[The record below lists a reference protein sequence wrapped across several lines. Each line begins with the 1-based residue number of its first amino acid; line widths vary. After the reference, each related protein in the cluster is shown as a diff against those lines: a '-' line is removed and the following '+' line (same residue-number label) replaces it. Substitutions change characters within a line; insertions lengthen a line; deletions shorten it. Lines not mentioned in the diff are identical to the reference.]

1 MRFKLGRPDLADH
14 QHHFDLP
21 EADRQSGL
29 GVTFMGVSSL
39 LVDDGTSALLTD
51 GFFSRPSMGKVL
63 LGKLEPDQRR
73 IDAALERADVG
84 GLDFVG
90 VVPVHSHFDHVMD
103 SAAVSERLECP
114 LIGGDSTAQ
123 VGIGHGLRSD
133 QIQVLESGQT
143 IRLGAWTLTLI
154 ASEHCPPDRYPGT
167 ITQPV
172 RPPVRVHAYRCGEA
186 WSILLAHD
194 SGRTMLIQG
203 SAGFVPGA
211 LSGHSAEVAY
221 LGVGQ
226 LGLMPRDYIED
237 YWDQTVGELGAE
249 QVVLT
254 HWDDFFGPLPTSS
267 TDRPLRALPY
277 AGDDL
282 DVTMQIFRDR
292 AARDDVGLS
301 LPTLWRREDPWQNWQ
316 KE

>member
-1 MRFKLGRPDLADH
+1 MRLKLGRPDLANH
-14 QHHFDLP
+14 RRHFDLP
-21 EADRQSGL
+21 EAGPQSQL

-39 LVDDGTSALLTD
+39 LVDDGSSALLTD

-63 LGKLEPDQRR
+63 LGKLEPDPRR
-73 IDAALERADVG
+73 IDACLERANVS

-103 SAAVSERLECP
+103 SAAVAERLDCP
-114 LIGGDSTAQ
+114 LVGGDSTAQ
-123 VGIGHGLRSD
+123 VGIGRGLGD
-133 QIQVLESGQT
+133 EQIRVLGSGQS

-167 ITQPV
+167 ITEPL
-172 RPPVRVHAYRCGEA
+172 RPPVRVQAYRCGEA
-186 WSILLAHD
+186 WSILLGHD
-194 SGRTMLIQG
+194 SGQTMLIQG
-203 SAGFVPGA
+203 SAGFVRGA
-211 LSGHSAEVAY
+211 LAGHSAQVAY

-226 LGLMPRDYIED
+226 LGLMPRDYIEE
-237 YWDQTVGELGAE
+237 YWNQTVGELGAK

-254 HWDDFFGPLPTSS
+254 HWDDFFRPLPIGPN
-267 TDRPLRALPY
+267 DPPLRALPY

-282 DVTMQIFRDR
+282 DVTMDVFREL
-292 AARDDVGLS
+292 AARDDVSLS
-301 LPTLWRREDPWQNWQ
+301 FPTLWQREDPWQ